1 MDRAKTDAHYSSSR
15 FIVVMFLNLDLL
27 KKLAEHF
34 LKFSFFFGDDVLKGP
49 GDQPHPIPK
58 TFELT
63 RDKVLLHTMHPAS
76 PALRSLFSYD
86 LCYRR
91 CGDYGMP
98 TT

>member
-1 MDRAKTDAHYSSSR
+1 MEKLNRLSSR
-15 FIVVMFLNLDLL
+15 TSYLSASTHPALVQ
-27 KKLAEHF
+27 A

-49 GDQPHPIPK
+49 RDQPHPIPK

-76 PALRSLFSYD
+76 PALHSLFSYD